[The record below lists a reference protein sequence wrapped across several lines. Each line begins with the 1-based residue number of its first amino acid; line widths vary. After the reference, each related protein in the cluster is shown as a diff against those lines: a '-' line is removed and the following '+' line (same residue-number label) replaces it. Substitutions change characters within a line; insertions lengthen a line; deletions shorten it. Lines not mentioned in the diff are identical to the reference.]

1 MIKGVYASVVVEDL
15 QAAQTWYERIL
26 ARPVDATPMDGLLEW
41 HFTETGWLQV
51 IRIVEVR
58 AIQHLPQWGAAGS
71 STVALVVDRIET
83 HLALARAGG
92 TVPVTEYSSNKLK
105 TATIADPCG
114 NLITFVELS

>member
-51 IRIVEVR
+51 VRIGEIRD
-58 AIQHLPQWGAAGS
+58 IQHLPEWGAAGS
-71 STVALVVDRIET
+71 SNVSLVVDSIET
-83 HLALARAGG
+83 HLALARAAG
-92 TVPVTEYSSNKLK
+92 TLPVTEYSSNKFK

-114 NLITFVELS
+114 NLVTFVEVT